1 MQSKNHYILKCSS
14 CGAEYDD
21 NPGEWRLK
29 CDKEGSEH
37 GPALMCSVFS
47 ADHPLDPK
55 VDATAARFSP
65 WLAYRS
71 PDPEH
76 PGQVPEV
83 LRTTSLP
90 ATFRSTKFGEEK
102 LGLRNLWVSFCGF
115 WPERGSTLASCSF
128 KELEASCIA
137 ARLEGMPPGVGVV
150 VSSAGN
156 TARAFAQIFSQPG
169 MKRTVVIVA
178 PEKALPSLWSP
189 APFTDNVKLIAVA
202 DGDYFDAIR
211 LADLIA
217 EKGKDFLISEGGAR
231 NNARRDGM
239 SLALLAAAAAAAAAS
254 ATGSSNGTP
263 LPVPRH
269 YFQAIGS
276 GTGGIAA
283 WEGAQRLVK
292 HAGCE
297 GKSTP
302 PTLTKLHLS
311 QNVPFTPMFDAWEKN
326 GRSRVL
332 PEYCNSDS
340 ESKARISEVSAFV
353 LTNRKPPYGICGGV
367 YDALTATDGTMYAVT
382 NEEAAKAAA
391 LFEESEGIDVDP
403 AAAVAVAHLCYAA
416 EKRLVDPD
424 DFIVLNVTGGGKKHL
439 FESSAINYLKPV
451 VTVKAAD
458 ISSETALKIV
468 EAIKC

>member
-1 MQSKNHYILKCSS
+1 MQSKAHYILKCSA
-14 CGAEYDD
+14 CGAEYEDK
-21 NPGEWRLK
+21 PGEWRLK

-37 GPALMCSVFS
+37 GPALLYSVFS

-55 VDATAARFSP
+55 AGSTTAKFAP
-65 WLAYRS
+65 WIAFRS

-76 PGQVPEV
+76 PEQVPEV

-90 ATFRSTKFGEEK
+90 AAFRSTKFGEEK
-102 LGLRNLWVSFCGF
+102 LGLHNLWVSFCGF
-115 WPERGSTLASCSF
+115 WPEKGSTLASCAF
-128 KELEASCIA
+128 KELEASAIA
-137 ARLEGMPPGVGVV
+137 SRLEGMPPGVGVV

-156 TARAFAQIFSQPG
+156 TARAFSQIFSHPG
-169 MKRTVVIVA
+169 MKRTVVIVT
-178 PEKALPSLWSP
+178 PERALPSLWSP
-189 APFTDNVKLIAVA
+189 TPFADNVKLISVA
-202 DGDYFDAIR
+202 DGDYFDAIH

-217 EKGKDFLISEGGAR
+217 EKGKDFLIPEGGAR

-239 SLALLAAAAAAAAAS
+239 SLALLAAAAAAAE
-254 ATGSSNGTP
+254 SSDAP
-263 LPVPRH
+263 LPVPQH

-292 HAGCE
+292 QAAGD

-302 PTLTKLHLS
+302 PAPTKLHLS
-311 QNVPFTPMFDAWEKN
+311 QNVPFTPMYDAWEKD
-326 GRSRVL
+326 GHSRTL

-340 ESKARISEVSAFV
+340 ESKARISEVTAFV

-367 YDALTATDGTMYAVT
+367 YDALVATDGTMHAVT

-391 LFEESEGIDVDP
+391 LFEEAEGIDVDP

-416 EKRLVDPD
+416 EKHLVNPD

-439 FESSAINYLKPV
+439 FESSTINYLKPI

-458 ISSETALKIV
+458 ISPETALKIV
-468 EAIKC
+468 DTIKC